1 MTPPSQIQGEIS
13 QMKVRMD
20 KYDDILETM
29 RIQAGKT
36 DILIEEM
43 QKRSTILET
52 AIGKLGD
59 SLIPIG
65 NAIVRLEE
73 RNAQNDRM
81 RTIMS
86 AVLAFVVPAAITII
100 GWFVTHH

>member
-1 MTPPSQIQGEIS
+1 MTTPSQMQTDIAL
-13 QMKVRMD
+13 MKVRMD

-43 QKRSTILET
+43 QKRSSILET

-59 SLIPIG
+59 SLIP
-65 NAIVRLEE
+65 NTLNKPLKLR
-73 RNAQNDRM
+73 
-81 RTIMS
+81 RTWQDSNPPI
-86 AVLAFVVPAAITII
+86 
-100 GWFVTHH
+100 